1 MEALAAQ
8 VTADFAALNRDSPP
22 STGATAGSGSNHR
35 NRSRRG
41 KPKPIAGA
49 SQRPPTTG
57 DNLLQVPSGSQ
68 SQQQS
73 QARGPNSSRGRGAR
87 RGPRNNGAGGQT
99 GASSTASSD
108 NEHALNGVVDLPA
121 PATQSTKP
129 QRQARGQRYRSQ
141 LSEPA
146 AGPSRSTGSSSST
159 RHAAPTEEEL
169 ENLSYRERLTAQLNT
184 SSIDCP
190 ICINN
195 IHRRQPIASCQT
207 CSAPYH
213 LKCLRDWAERSIATV
228 KEKAALLQQQDRVQI
243 RANWRCPS
251 CQTQYPEDAKPK
263 GYWCFCGRIKDPQG
277 SPMGNAHSCE
287 QPCKKKRP
295 EGCNHPSV
303 ISTLLCFVQGS
314 C

>member
-8 VTADFAALNRDSPP
+8 VTADFAALNRDTPTGAPP
-22 STGATAGSGSNHR
+22 SNPR

-41 KPKPIAGA
+41 KPKPVAGG
-49 SQRPPTTG
+49 SQRPPVPPESGDSLRVPSQASQQPQSRVSNTTG
-57 DNLLQVPSGSQ
+57 
-68 SQQQS
+68 
-73 QARGPNSSRGRGAR
+73 RGRGPRR
-87 RGPRNNGAGGQT
+87 RGPRTAATGGGGQT

-108 NEHALNGVVDLPA
+108 TEHALNGIVDLLA
-121 PATQSTKP
+121 PATQTTQP

-141 LSEPA
+141 LSEA
-146 AGPSRSTGSSSST
+146 APGPSRSAASSST

-169 ENLSYRERLTAQLNT
+169 EKLSYRERLTAQLNT

-263 GYWCFCGRIKDPQG
+263 GYWCFCGRLKDPQG
-277 SPMGNAHSCE
+277 SPLGNAHSCE
-287 QPCKKKRP
+287 QPCKKPRP
-295 EGCNHPSV
+295 EGCNHP
-303 ISTLLCFVQGS
+303 
-314 C
+314 

>member
-8 VTADFAALNRDSPP
+8 VTADFAASNRNPADPTS
-22 STGATAGSGSNHR
+22 SHR
-35 NRSRRG
+35 NRTRRG
-41 KPKPIAGA
+41 KPKPAAGA
-49 SQRPPTTG
+49 SQRPPVQPNDASTS
-57 DNLLQVPSGSQ
+57 QQEAQPPSGS
-68 SQQQS
+68 S
-73 QARGPNSSRGRGAR
+73 SSRGRGPR
-87 RGPRNNGAGGQT
+87 RRPPRNGAQP

-108 NEHALNGVVDLPA
+108 NEHAAVNGVVDVPA
-121 PATQSTKP
+121 PAIQTTLP

-146 AGPSRSTGSSSST
+146 AGPSRSNGGSGGS
-159 RHAAPTEEEL
+159 RYAPPTEEEL
-169 ENLSYRERLTAQLNT
+169 EKLSYRERLTAQLNT

-195 IHRRQPIASCQT
+195 IHRKQPIASCQT

-228 KEKAALLQQQDRVQI
+228 KEKAAMLQNQPRVQI

-263 GYWCFCGRIKDPQG
+263 AYWCFCGRIKDPQG
-277 SPMGNAHSCE
+277 SPLGNAHSCE
-287 QPCKKKRP
+287 QPCKKARP
-295 EGCNHPSV
+295 DGCNHP
-303 ISTLLCFVQGS
+303 
-314 C
+314 